1 MSLLRELQADVI
13 RKALA
18 VDDIEDAVH
27 VANTLAN
34 RDNLRNASFDLSE
47 AVLNLRTAANHEG
60 LDPTEL

>member
-34 RDNLRNASFDLSE
+34 RDNLRNASFALSE
-47 AVLNLRTAANHEG
+47 AVIALRTAAHIEG
-60 LDPTEL
+60 MDPTEL